1 MYCLQ
6 DLVNIAQHLLKTI
19 KRGGDNMFPNLKA
32 EMARLGIDMKDL
44 SELTGIKY
52 STLNAKMSGKREFTL
67 WECIKIK
74 NALNV
79 DLSLDYLFERKREE

>member
-1 MYCLQ
+1 
-6 DLVNIAQHLLKTI
+6 
-19 KRGGDNMFPNLKA
+19 MFPNLKA
-32 EMARLGIDMKDL
+32 EMARLGINMRDL

-52 STLNAKMSGKREFTL
+52 PTLVSKMSGKNEFTL

-79 DLSLDYLFERKREE
+79 TMSLDVLFERKREE